1 MKPVEIVKEKTAGR
15 GGSVAQVHPSNE
27 AILKKRGVSSV
38 ILSPLLPRIS
48 NSRNNIHKEASSLDS
63 RDSLVMKND
72 CSREKVAG
80 HG

>member
-1 MKPVEIVKEKTAGR
+1 MKPVEIKEKTAGR

-38 ILSPLLPRIS
+38 ILSPPLPRIS
-48 NSRNNIHKEASSLDS
+48 NSRNNIHKRSLADS